1 LGVCVF
7 IFFKKVLEMLV
18 MKNAV
23 KKVDSEGLALVLL
36 GVTFAVFA
44 AGAMAGTDTTF
55 NGISTVLTN
64 WMKGSLGQVFALG
77 ALAVG
82 MAIAIVKQSLMA
94 VAVGVGIAVAVYYGP
109 GVLTSVVSMG
119 V

>member
-1 LGVCVF
+1 
-7 IFFKKVLEMLV
+7 
-18 MKNAV
+18 
-23 KKVDSEGLALVLL
+23 
-36 GVTFAVFA
+36 
-44 AGAMAGTDTTF
+44 
-55 NGISTVLTN
+55 
-64 WMKGSLGQVFALG
+64 VFALG

>member
-1 LGVCVF
+1 
-7 IFFKKVLEMLV
+7 
-18 MKNAV
+18 MKNLM
-23 KKVDSEGLALVLL
+23 KKFEHEGLALVLL
-36 GVTFAVFA
+36 GLTFGVIA
-44 AGAMAGTDTTF
+44 AGATAGTDTTF
-55 NGISTVLTN
+55 NGISTVLTT
-64 WMKGSLGQVFALG
+64 WMQGSLGQVFALG

-82 MAIAIVKQSLMA
+82 MAIAIVKQSLMS